1 MISSAELHSRFSYD
15 PLTGE
20 NDFPRKIDGVPIKPE
35 RLAWLWVYGDWPKRE
50 LCFADGDSSNLRI
63 GNLVGRTYK
72 GSRRPGPDGRV
83 DYVSQAANRASKTGV
98 AGVTPTTS
106 GRFRSTATG
115 RAFDNV
121 GEARADYIAAYRASV
136 EKRLHRAD

>member
-1 MISSAELHSRFSYD
+1 MISAAELRSRFSYD

-20 NDFPRKIDGVPIKPE
+20 NDFPSKLGGVPMKPE

-72 GSRRPGPDGRV
+72 GARRPGPDGRV
-83 DYVSQAANRASKTGV
+83 DYVSPAANWSSKTGV
-98 AGVTPTTS
+98 PGVTPTAS

-115 RAFDNV
+115 RAFDSV
-121 GEARADYIAAYRASV
+121 GEARSDYMAAHREHV
-136 EKRLHRAD
+136 EKRLTNGD